1 MSLSECKLLLS
12 AAAVTLL
19 ATAPAPVAW
28 AAGPEGNLIAQPPD
42 DDDEEEE
49 DKDDKDAESPPETA
63 PKPKDLPPVEEGAW
77 GVGGEDEEGRY
88 APRGKTGK
96 LKELE
101 KEDAEQRGEDL
112 PMELPRPGLIWL
124 DTAIAFGD
132 IYTPTALS
140 DLSDTG
146 NPTHVTPT
154 ASFLIGAR
162 YRIGDTWQLG
172 VRFPISTGQID
183 GDIEPPSG
191 TDPDNYAQ
199 IATGALEVSVA
210 PHFIVGS
217 TWRLPVRIAL
227 TFPTGAGDVWADVD
241 NRPDRW
247 IAAVNQAA
255 SESRGWEDRALF
267 SHKRFG
273 IIPGLGAIHRS
284 EVGPGILEFSANTK
298 VEIMISTGGTEP
310 PEVTDDTEKR
320 GEKRGVAVN
329 WVTPLGLFYG
339 FFKGMLDPGLR
350 VWLAVGTAT
359 DIKNQDLGGAT
370 FVFEPNLRTHIPFT
384 DSGSVG
390 IDARVAYTIPLGQ
403 VSEIGA
409 LRVGAGLF
417 F

>member
-12 AAAVTLL
+12 AAAVALL
-19 ATAPAPVAW
+19 ATAPSSVTW
-28 AAGPEGNLIAQPPD
+28 AAPEGNFIAQPSEGD
-42 DDDEEEE
+42 DDD
-49 DKDDKDAESPPETA
+49 DDDKNAEPPPEA
-63 PKPKDLPPVEEGAW
+63 PPKPKELPPVEKGAW

-101 KEDAEQRGEDL
+101 KEDAEKRGEDL

-132 IYTPTALS
+132 IHTPAALS
-140 DLSDTG
+140 DLSNTG
-146 NPTHVTPT
+146 DPTHITPT
-154 ASFLIGAR
+154 ASFLIGAQ
-162 YRIGDTWQLG
+162 YRIGDTWQIG

-183 GDIEPPSG
+183 GNIEPSGG
-191 TDPDNYAQ
+191 TDPDDYAQ
-199 IATGALEVSVA
+199 IATGALELSVA
-210 PHFIVGS
+210 PHFIVGA
-217 TWRLPVRIAL
+217 TWRLPVRIAF
-227 TFPTGAGDVWADVD
+227 TFPTGAGDVWADID
-241 NRPDRW
+241 NQVDRW
-247 IAAVNQAA
+247 VAAVNQAA
-255 SESRGWEDRALF
+255 AESRGWEDRALF

-284 EVGPGILEFSANTK
+284 ELGPGILEFSANTK
-298 VEIMISTGGTEP
+298 VEIMISTGGTDP
-310 PEVTDDTEKR
+310 PEVAEDIETR

-350 VWLAVGTAT
+350 VWLAVGTAA
-359 DIKNQDLGGAT
+359 DVKSESQDLSGAT
-370 FVFEPNLRTHIPFT
+370 FVFEPNLRTHLPFT

-390 IDARVAYTIPLGQ
+390 IDARVAYTIPLGKI
-403 VSEIGA
+403 SEIGG
-409 LRVGAGLF
+409 LRLGAGLF